1 MAQEE
6 DLLSSKFNFAVG
18 FAPALLSILLSMFL
32 PEGSATYIGAGTGLL
47 LCLYGR
53 RRKGKRYPPFILY
66 GTTGVLA
73 LLSILANRSA
83 SLFNPS
89 LYPFTLEVCVL
100 LPPFFLLL
108 NQGRLLRRYADTPYT
123 TFRQTIEG
131 TVVTARLALIC
142 FGLHLLLIAVVLL
155 LAERPLG
162 TVVRGVLFRIMPAVV
177 FLLAIVLNQLGIR
190 YFNRLLKE
198 MIYVPIVNTQGDVI
212 GKITTIEAFRPQ
224 SPYIH
229 PVIRIATTVQGRIY
243 LLPRPADI
251 AFDPEKTDV
260 LLEGHLLFGE
270 SLMQGAER
278 IMQQTFPTTATP
290 LPSPRFVFMHHYKDE
305 QTNRLV
311 YLFLLELDDDS
322 LLTAGTYT
330 GGKLWTLAQIEQNLG
345 CRFFGHCFEREFE
358 ELKRALRGGME
369 EEARQ

>member
-18 FAPALLSILLSMFL
+18 FVPALLSILLSMFL

-53 RRKGKRYPPFILY
+53 RREGKRYPPIILY
-66 GTTGVLA
+66 GTTGMLV
-73 LLSILANRSA
+73 LLSILANWSA
-83 SLFNPS
+83 SLFTPS

-100 LPPFFLLL
+100 LPPLFLLL
-108 NQGRLLRRYADTPYT
+108 NQGRLQRRYADKPHAA
-123 TFRQTIEG
+123 FRQTIEAA
-131 TVVTARLALIC
+131 VVTARLALIC
-142 FGLHLLLIAVVLL
+142 FGLHLLLIAVTLL
-155 LAERPLG
+155 LAGRPLG
-162 TVVRGVLFRIMPAVV
+162 TVVRGVLFQGAPALV
-177 FLLAIVLNQLGIR
+177 FILAIVLNQLSIR
-190 YFNRLLKE
+190 YFNRLIKE
-198 MIYVPIVNTQGDVI
+198 TLYVPIVNTQGDVI
-212 GKITTIEAFRPQ
+212 GKTTAAEALNPQ

-229 PVIRIATTVQGRIY
+229 PVIRIATTVLGRVY

-251 AFDPEKTDV
+251 AFEPEKTDV
-260 LLEGHLLFGE
+260 LLEGYLLFGE

-278 IMQQTFPTTATP
+278 IMQQTFPAATL

-322 LLTAGTYT
+322 PLTAGAYT
-330 GGKLWTLAQIEQNLG
+330 GGKLWTLAQIRQNLG
-345 CRFFGHCFEREFE
+345 CRFFSPCFEREYE
-358 ELKRALRGGME
+358 ELERALRGGME
-369 EEARQ
+369 GVRQ